1 MDNKTYAKLLKAML
15 DYLGEMDKDQ
25 FPTIRKYLKNNEVV
39 AVKWLNENMKTER
52 QYNFSQYMSWTEQ
65 SLDEIDSYS

>member
-1 MDNKTYAKLLKAML
+1 MDNKIYAKLLKAML
-15 DYLGEMDKDQ
+15 DYLDEMDKDQ
-25 FPTIRKYLKNNEVV
+25 FPTIRKYLKNNEAV

>member
-1 MDNKTYAKLLKAML
+1 MDNKIYAKLLKAML
-15 DYLGEMDKDQ
+15 DYLDEMDKDQ
-25 FPTIRKYLKNNEVV
+25 FPIIRKYLKNNEAV

>member
-1 MDNKTYAKLLKAML
+1 ML
-15 DYLGEMDKDQ
+15 DYLDEMDKDQ
-25 FPTIRKYLKNNEVV
+25 FPTIRKYLKNNEAV

>member
-1 MDNKTYAKLLKAML
+1 MDNKIYAKLLKAML
-15 DYLGEMDKDQ
+15 DYLDEMDKDQ
-25 FPTIRKYLKNNEVV
+25 FPTIRKYLKNNEAA

>member
-1 MDNKTYAKLLKAML
+1 MDNKTYAKLLKVML